1 MTHYVFLFIAVFF
14 EVLGTSTL
22 KATEGFTRPG
32 PSAVTLLSYATAFYV
47 LSLTLETVTVGIAYA
62 IWAGFGV
69 VLITLIG
76 WVVYGQRLDAAAI
89 VGIALILIGVLVVNL
104 FSKTVMH

>member
-1 MTHYVFLFIAVFF
+1 LFVAVAF

-22 KATEGFTRPG
+22 KATEGFTRPI
-32 PSAVTLLSYATAFYV
+32 PSAITLISYAAAFYV
-47 LSLTLETVTVGIAYA
+47 LSLTLNTIPVGIAYA

-76 WVVYGQRLDAAAI
+76 WIVYKQQLDAAAVIGI
-89 VGIALILIGVLVVNL
+89 VLVLAGVLTVNL